1 MSMLFLFFPFYNA
14 LHYKTFYGNHR
25 ANFYWLI
32 PAATKEGKQ
41 TGGAGWQTVA
51 PRKSNERLTVVGG
64 GLERGLGLCGSK
76 GVPDQATAAP
86 QVVLPV
92 VEAPELPGPAVWRQR

>member
-1 MSMLFLFFPFYNA
+1 MLCTIKRFMATIGLIFTGLYLLPP
-14 LHYKTFYGNHR
+14 KTASR
-25 ANFYWLI
+25 
-32 PAATKEGKQ
+32 Q
-41 TGGAGWQTVA
+41 AGWLA
-51 PRKSNERLTVVGG
+51 DSRKSKERLTVVGG

-76 GVPDQATAAP
+76 GGPDEATAAP